1 MKQQVLD
8 LLAELIACDTQNP
21 PRAINTDHKIFDSIR
36 AMMGDQFGYTLT
48 DHGRGRI
55 SLLAKRGNPRVLFNV
70 HLDTVPAGDGWN
82 RPPLEMT
89 VDGDRAYGRGVCDIK
104 GAAAC
109 LIAAV
114 SAVDADVAILFT
126 TDEEGSESCCVSE
139 FCRSEHSRE
148 FEAVIVAEPTECQA
162 VVGHR
167 GYLSVS
173 GQFAGQAGHSS
184 QFDLLPRSANH
195 LAAKWIV
202 DAIERVTR
210 LEEDELDSQSACFNV
225 GRIDGGIK
233 NNVIASSCRV
243 TWSARMPGG
252 CDNSTILEHLTGN
265 PSDYVH
271 WEATYAGA
279 PLPTSQE
286 KRVAAE
292 SFCRHFE
299 LPVATDVD
307 FFTEASIFSAAGY
320 VSIVLGPGHIA
331 QAHIPDEWVSIE
343 QLERCTALYA
353 EIMQRT
359 VSTLQ

>member
-1 MKQQVLD
+1 MKQRVLD

-21 PRAINTDHKIFDSIR
+21 PRAINADDKIFDSIR
-36 AMMGDQFGYTLT
+36 AMMGDQFGYALT

-70 HLDTVPAGDGWN
+70 HLDTVPAGDGWS

-89 VDGDRAYGRGVCDIK
+89 VDGDRAFGRGVCDIK

-109 LIAAV
+109 LVAAASMV
-114 SAVDADVAILFT
+114 NGELAILFT

-139 FCRSEHSRE
+139 FCSSDRATSYD
-148 FEAVIVAEPTECQA
+148 AVIVAEPTECRA

-173 GQFAGQAGHSS
+173 GQFAGKAGHSS
-184 QFDLLPRSANH
+184 QFDLLPGSANH

-202 DAIERVTR
+202 DAIERVAR
-210 LEEDELDSQSACFNV
+210 LEEDELGDQSACFNV

-252 CDNSTILEHLTGN
+252 CDNSTILECLTGKS
-265 PSDYVH
+265 PDYVH
-271 WEATYAGA
+271 WETTYAGD
-279 PLPTSQE
+279 PLPTSKE

-292 SFCRHFE
+292 SICRQFE

-307 FFTEASIFSAAGY
+307 FYTEASIFSAAGY

-331 QAHIPDEWVSIE
+331 QAHTPDEWVSIE
-343 QLERCTALYA
+343 QLERCTRLYA
-353 EIMQRT
+353 EIMQRP
-359 VSTLQ
+359 VSTSP